1 LEWAAARGNSGSPT
15 TTEEKL
21 VEERIFLDEARLL
34 DAQRKVRDLL
44 AEGARRIDSG
54 NDPQDDWVE
63 GLVIE
68 WVPTP
73 NETAYWL
80 LVLRASQNRAIG
92 VVEALLDHA
101 SMETPVR
108 EHLIGLLYDR
118 LQSGEGADLDETA
131 LTTLLRDLVRRTVAP
146 GELVGPTRFLLS
158 VLDLTD
164 DPNTRRIVV
173 DGQPAE
179 EKTLAQPS
187 ATRLAWQVHKLASSR
202 RRPLRMRLPFGRMS
216 RRWRDD
222 DGGQRGGPSEA

>member
-1 LEWAAARGNSGSPT
+1 MM
-15 TTEEKL
+15 
-21 VEERIFLDEARLL
+21 EERIFLDEARLL
-34 DAQRKVRDLL
+34 DAQQDVRDLL

-54 NDPQDDWVE
+54 EDPQEDWVE

-68 WVPTP
+68 WAPPP

-118 LQSGEGADLDETA
+118 LQSGEGAELDETT

-146 GELVGPTRFLLS
+146 DELVGPTRFLLS
-158 VLDLTD
+158 VMDLTD
-164 DPNTRRIVV
+164 DPSTRQIVV
-173 DGQPAE
+173 DGQPE
-179 EKTLAQPS
+179 EKEPALPS
-187 ATRLAWQVHKLASSR
+187 ATRKTGKVRNPASSR
-202 RRPLRMRLPFGRMS
+202 RRRLRIRMPLRRMS
-216 RRWRDD
+216 QRFRIG
-222 DGGQRGGPSEA
+222 DGRERGRRGGA